1 MQVKKQR
8 TSKGE
13 RNITNDDVPDKN
25 LMLKHQDSKSETE
38 MQVKKQKTSQGETFI
53 RRFLGD
59 KGARCWQLAHD
70 NVTDENPV
78 LEPQE
83 SMSKTQLQVNKQ
95 KIAKEERV
103 TKLKL
108 VDKVLRSV
116 TQKANVDQR
125 NKLEGLPERPA
136 GGSVRHPFGWDPL
149 KANDKVPGNHD
160 PKDSMSKTQ
169 LQVKKQ
175 RASKGERFYV
185 QDEVPDENNL
195 PEHQDSM
202 SESEIEVEKQRSHK
216 GERPSTL
223 NEVLDENLKLKHQDS
238 ESKTQVQFK
247 KQKKSTEERIST
259 HFGVRG
265 ENLMLV
271 NEDSVSQPQMQVE
284 KQITYRKKRR
294 HTYFGIPDEN
304 LMFASQDSASKSQVQ
319 VKKKITSRK
328 ERRKTEKMDEKAGKN
343 LSPEDN
349 EVLISNDS
357 SQIKT
362 LGATRKVGL
371 TKHERKYSSII
382 DQDMYEPSDFT
393 LEDLELAIDYK
404 DQRER
409 SGVYQSQ
416 RLNVKNEV
424 ASELPDMADIPA
436 INPSISD
443 LILQLDL
450 NKVIETDIEHLKDAI
465 ERSILVK
472 EKRIQSKSLPGVN
485 LFKNRYMST
494 HQEDFFNSH
503 IAPRKFSTNR
513 ISFSTFD
520 TQERSEYISPHV
532 NKPPKA
538 YHRTSRA
545 GSTIYKTIQFPS
557 LNKEPPGHPKNSISN
572 KKKC

>member
-1 MQVKKQR
+1 MLDENQDSISKTQMQVKKQR

-13 RNITNDDVPDKN
+13 RNINNDDVPDKN

-38 MQVKKQKTSQGETFI
+38 MQVKKQKTSQGEAFI
-53 RRFLGD
+53 T
-59 KGARCWQLAHD
+59 HD
-70 NVTDENPV
+70 NITDENPV

-103 TKLKL
+103 T
-108 VDKVLRSV
+108 
-116 TQKANVDQR
+116 T
-125 NKLEGLPERPA
+125 
-136 GGSVRHPFGWDPL
+136 H
-149 KANDKVPGNHD
+149 DKVPGNHD

-175 RASKGERFYV
+175 RASKGERFYA
-185 QDEVPDENNL
+185 
-195 PEHQDSM
+195 
-202 SESEIEVEKQRSHK
+202 
-216 GERPSTL
+216 L

-238 ESKTQVQFK
+238 VSKTQVQFK
-247 KQKKSTEERIST
+247 KQKKSTEERISNVDPSLNKCHLNMT
-259 HFGVRG
+259 SLPSHLLIAHFGVPD
-265 ENLMLV
+265 ENLMLM

-284 KQITYRKKRR
+284 KQITYRKKRC

-349 EVLISNDS
+349 EVLISKGS

-371 TKHERKYSSII
+371 TK
-382 DQDMYEPSDFT
+382 
-393 LEDLELAIDYK
+393 
-404 DQRER
+404 
-409 SGVYQSQ
+409 
-416 RLNVKNEV
+416 
-424 ASELPDMADIPA
+424 
-436 INPSISD
+436 
-443 LILQLDL
+443 
-450 NKVIETDIEHLKDAI
+450 TDIEHLKDAI

-472 EKRIQSKSLPGVN
+472 EKKIQSKSLPGVN

-494 HQEDFFNSH
+494 QHQEDFFNSH

-557 LNKEPPGHPKNSISN
+557 LNKEPSGHPKNCISN
-572 KKKC
+572 KKEC

>member
-1 MQVKKQR
+1 MLDENQDSISKTQMQVKKQR

-13 RNITNDDVPDKN
+13 RNINNDDVPDKN

-38 MQVKKQKTSQGETFI
+38 MQVKKQKTSQGEAFI
-53 RRFLGD
+53 T
-59 KGARCWQLAHD
+59 HD
-70 NVTDENPV
+70 NITDENPV

-103 TKLKL
+103 T
-108 VDKVLRSV
+108 
-116 TQKANVDQR
+116 T
-125 NKLEGLPERPA
+125 
-136 GGSVRHPFGWDPL
+136 H
-149 KANDKVPGNHD
+149 DKVPGNHD

-175 RASKGERFYV
+175 RASKGERFYA
-185 QDEVPDENNL
+185 
-195 PEHQDSM
+195 
-202 SESEIEVEKQRSHK
+202 
-216 GERPSTL
+216 L

-238 ESKTQVQFK
+238 VSKTQVQFK

-259 HFGVRG
+259 HFGVPD
-265 ENLMLV
+265 ENLMLM

-284 KQITYRKKRR
+284 KQITYRKKRC

-349 EVLISNDS
+349 EVLISKGS

-393 LEDLELAIDYK
+393 LEDLELTIGYK
-404 DQRER
+404 DQRGR

-472 EKRIQSKSLPGVN
+472 EKKIQSKSLPGVN

-494 HQEDFFNSH
+494 QHQEDFFNSH

-557 LNKEPPGHPKNSISN
+557 LNKEPSGHPKNCISN
-572 KKKC
+572 KKEC

>member
-13 RNITNDDVPDKN
+13 RNIINDDVPDKN

-38 MQVKKQKTSQGETFI
+38 MQVKKQKTSRGESFI
-53 RRFLGD
+53 T
-59 KGARCWQLAHD
+59 HD
-70 NVTDENPV
+70 NITDENPV

-125 NKLEGLPERPA
+125 NKLEGLPERPV
-136 GGSVRHPFGWDPL
+136 GGSIRHPFGWDPL
-149 KANDKVPGNHD
+149 EAYDKVPGNHD

-175 RASKGERFYV
+175 RASKGERFYGKYDISGKKLLWPRSKRLLPV
-185 QDEVPDENNL
+185 FSFQDEVPDENNL

-216 GERPSTL
+216 GERPST
-223 NEVLDENLKLKHQDS
+223 
-238 ESKTQVQFK
+238 
-247 KQKKSTEERIST
+247 
-259 HFGVRG
+259 HFGVPD

-284 KQITYRKKRR
+284 KQITYIKKRC

-304 LMFASQDSASKSQVQ
+304 LMFASQDSASQVQ

-328 ERRKTEKMDEKAGKN
+328 ERHKTEKMDEKAGKN
-343 LSPEDN
+343 LSSEDN
-349 EVLISNDS
+349 EVLISKGS

-371 TKHERKYSSII
+371 TSKYN
-382 DQDMYEPSDFT
+382 Y
-393 LEDLELAIDYK
+393 
-404 DQRER
+404 
-409 SGVYQSQ
+409 
-416 RLNVKNEV
+416 
-424 ASELPDMADIPA
+424 
-436 INPSISD
+436 
-443 LILQLDL
+443 
-450 NKVIETDIEHLKDAI
+450 
-465 ERSILVK
+465 
-472 EKRIQSKSLPGVN
+472 
-485 LFKNRYMST
+485 
-494 HQEDFFNSH
+494 
-503 IAPRKFSTNR
+503 
-513 ISFSTFD
+513 
-520 TQERSEYISPHV
+520 
-532 NKPPKA
+532 
-538 YHRTSRA
+538 
-545 GSTIYKTIQFPS
+545 
-557 LNKEPPGHPKNSISN
+557 
-572 KKKC
+572 

>member
-59 KGARCWQLAHD
+59 KGARCWQLASLYVAHD

-149 KANDKVPGNHD
+149 KAHDKVPGNYD

-259 HFGVRG
+259 HFGVRD

-319 VKKKITSRK
+319 AKKKITSRK

-349 EVLISNDS
+349 EVLISNGL

-382 DQDMYEPSDFT
+382 
-393 LEDLELAIDYK
+393 
-404 DQRER
+404 
-409 SGVYQSQ
+409 
-416 RLNVKNEV
+416 VKNEV

-472 EKRIQSKSLPGVN
+472 EKKIQSKSLPGVN

-494 HQEDFFNSH
+494 QHQEDFFNSH

>member
-13 RNITNDDVPDKN
+13 RNINNDDVPDKN

-38 MQVKKQKTSQGETFI
+38 MQVKKQKTSQGEAFI
-53 RRFLGD
+53 T
-59 KGARCWQLAHD
+59 HD
-70 NVTDENPV
+70 NITDENPV

-103 TKLKL
+103 T
-108 VDKVLRSV
+108 
-116 TQKANVDQR
+116 
-125 NKLEGLPERPA
+125 
-136 GGSVRHPFGWDPL
+136 
-149 KANDKVPGNHD
+149 
-160 PKDSMSKTQ
+160 
-169 LQVKKQ
+169 
-175 RASKGERFYV
+175 
-185 QDEVPDENNL
+185 
-195 PEHQDSM
+195 
-202 SESEIEVEKQRSHK
+202 
-216 GERPSTL
+216 TL
-223 NEVLDENLKLKHQDS
+223 NEVLDENLKLKHQ
-238 ESKTQVQFK
+238 EPKYNLK
-247 KQKKSTEERIST
+247 NKKKSTEERIST
-259 HFGVRG
+259 HFGVPD

-284 KQITYRKKRR
+284 KQITYRKKRC

-349 EVLISNDS
+349 EVLISKGS

-393 LEDLELAIDYK
+393 LEDLELTIGYK
-404 DQRER
+404 DQRGR

-472 EKRIQSKSLPGVN
+472 EKKIQSKSLPGVN

-494 HQEDFFNSH
+494 QHQEDFFNSH

-557 LNKEPPGHPKNSISN
+557 LNKEPSGHPKNCISN
-572 KKKC
+572 KKEC

>member
-1 MQVKKQR
+1 MHQ
-8 TSKGE
+8 SKLF
-13 RNITNDDVPDKN
+13 RMKYQMKIIY
-25 LMLKHQDSKSETE
+25 LS
-38 MQVKKQKTSQGETFI
+38 I
-53 RRFLGD
+53 
-59 KGARCWQLAHD
+59 
-70 NVTDENPV
+70 
-78 LEPQE
+78 
-83 SMSKTQLQVNKQ
+83 KTQCQNQ
-95 KIAKEERV
+95 
-103 TKLKL
+103 KLKC
-108 VDKVLRSV
+108 
-116 TQKANVDQR
+116 R
-125 NKLEGLPERPA
+125 NKEATKE
-136 GGSVRHPFGWDPL
+136 
-149 KANDKVPGNHD
+149 
-160 PKDSMSKTQ
+160 KD
-169 LQVKKQ
+169 LV
-175 RASKGERFYV
+175 
-185 QDEVPDENNL
+185 L
-195 PEHQDSM
+195 
-202 SESEIEVEKQRSHK
+202 
-216 GERPSTL
+216 TL

-238 ESKTQVQFK
+238 VSKTQVQFK
-247 KQKKSTEERIST
+247 KQKKSTEERISNVDPSLNKCHLKMT
-259 HFGVRG
+259 SLPSHLLIAHFGVPD

-284 KQITYRKKRR
+284 KQITYRKKRC

-349 EVLISNDS
+349 EVLISKGS

-382 DQDMYEPSDFT
+382 
-393 LEDLELAIDYK
+393 
-404 DQRER
+404 
-409 SGVYQSQ
+409 
-416 RLNVKNEV
+416 VKNEV

-472 EKRIQSKSLPGVN
+472 EKKIQSKSLPGVN

-494 HQEDFFNSH
+494 QHQEDFFNSH

-557 LNKEPPGHPKNSISN
+557 LNKEPSGHPKNCISN
-572 KKKC
+572 KKEC

>member
-13 RNITNDDVPDKN
+13 RNIINDDVPDKN

-38 MQVKKQKTSQGETFI
+38 MQVKKQKTSRGESFI
-53 RRFLGD
+53 T
-59 KGARCWQLAHD
+59 HD
-70 NVTDENPV
+70 NITDENPV

-103 TKLKL
+103 TRLNASL
-108 VDKVLRSV
+108 YV
-116 TQKANVDQR
+116 AY
-125 NKLEGLPERPA
+125 
-136 GGSVRHPFGWDPL
+136 
-149 KANDKVPGNHD
+149 DKVPGNHD

-175 RASKGERFYV
+175 RASKGERFYDISGKKLLWPRSKRLLPV
-185 QDEVPDENNL
+185 FSFQDEVPDENNL

-259 HFGVRG
+259 HFGVPD

-284 KQITYRKKRR
+284 KQITYIKKRC

-304 LMFASQDSASKSQVQ
+304 LMFASQDSASQVQ

-328 ERRKTEKMDEKAGKN
+328 ERHKTEKMDEKAGKN
-343 LSPEDN
+343 LSSEDN
-349 EVLISNDS
+349 EVLISKGS

-371 TKHERKYSSII
+371 TSKYN
-382 DQDMYEPSDFT
+382 Y
-393 LEDLELAIDYK
+393 
-404 DQRER
+404 
-409 SGVYQSQ
+409 
-416 RLNVKNEV
+416 
-424 ASELPDMADIPA
+424 
-436 INPSISD
+436 
-443 LILQLDL
+443 
-450 NKVIETDIEHLKDAI
+450 
-465 ERSILVK
+465 
-472 EKRIQSKSLPGVN
+472 
-485 LFKNRYMST
+485 
-494 HQEDFFNSH
+494 
-503 IAPRKFSTNR
+503 
-513 ISFSTFD
+513 
-520 TQERSEYISPHV
+520 
-532 NKPPKA
+532 
-538 YHRTSRA
+538 
-545 GSTIYKTIQFPS
+545 
-557 LNKEPPGHPKNSISN
+557 
-572 KKKC
+572 

>member
-13 RNITNDDVPDKN
+13 RNINNDDVPDKN

-38 MQVKKQKTSQGETFI
+38 MQVKKQKTSQGEAFI
-53 RRFLGD
+53 T
-59 KGARCWQLAHD
+59 HD
-70 NVTDENPV
+70 NITDENPV

-103 TKLKL
+103 T
-108 VDKVLRSV
+108 
-116 TQKANVDQR
+116 T
-125 NKLEGLPERPA
+125 
-136 GGSVRHPFGWDPL
+136 H
-149 KANDKVPGNHD
+149 DKVPGNHD

-175 RASKGERFYV
+175 RASKGERFYA
-185 QDEVPDENNL
+185 
-195 PEHQDSM
+195 
-202 SESEIEVEKQRSHK
+202 
-216 GERPSTL
+216 L
-223 NEVLDENLKLKHQDS
+223 NEVLDENLKLKHQ
-238 ESKTQVQFK
+238 EPKYNLK
-247 KQKKSTEERIST
+247 NKKKSTEERIST
-259 HFGVRG
+259 HFGVPD

-284 KQITYRKKRR
+284 KQITYRKKRC

-349 EVLISNDS
+349 EVLISKGS

-393 LEDLELAIDYK
+393 LEDLELTIGYK
-404 DQRER
+404 DQRGR

-472 EKRIQSKSLPGVN
+472 EKKIQSKSLPGVN

-494 HQEDFFNSH
+494 QHQEDFFNSH

-557 LNKEPPGHPKNSISN
+557 LNKEPSGHPKNCISN
-572 KKKC
+572 KKEC

>member
-13 RNITNDDVPDKN
+13 RNIINDDVPDKN

-38 MQVKKQKTSQGETFI
+38 MQVKKQKTSRGESFI
-53 RRFLGD
+53 T
-59 KGARCWQLAHD
+59 HD
-70 NVTDENPV
+70 NITDENPV

-125 NKLEGLPERPA
+125 NKLEGLPERPV
-136 GGSVRHPFGWDPL
+136 GGSIRHPFGWDPL
-149 KANDKVPGNHD
+149 EAYDKVPGNHD

-259 HFGVRG
+259 HFGVPD

-284 KQITYRKKRR
+284 KQITYIKKRC

-304 LMFASQDSASKSQVQ
+304 LMFASQDSASQVQ

-328 ERRKTEKMDEKAGKN
+328 ERHKTEKMDEKAGKN
-343 LSPEDN
+343 LSSEDN
-349 EVLISNDS
+349 EVLISKGS

-371 TKHERKYSSII
+371 TSKYN
-382 DQDMYEPSDFT
+382 Y
-393 LEDLELAIDYK
+393 
-404 DQRER
+404 
-409 SGVYQSQ
+409 
-416 RLNVKNEV
+416 
-424 ASELPDMADIPA
+424 
-436 INPSISD
+436 
-443 LILQLDL
+443 
-450 NKVIETDIEHLKDAI
+450 
-465 ERSILVK
+465 
-472 EKRIQSKSLPGVN
+472 
-485 LFKNRYMST
+485 
-494 HQEDFFNSH
+494 
-503 IAPRKFSTNR
+503 
-513 ISFSTFD
+513 
-520 TQERSEYISPHV
+520 
-532 NKPPKA
+532 
-538 YHRTSRA
+538 
-545 GSTIYKTIQFPS
+545 
-557 LNKEPPGHPKNSISN
+557 
-572 KKKC
+572 

>member
-1 MQVKKQR
+1 
-8 TSKGE
+8 
-13 RNITNDDVPDKN
+13 
-25 LMLKHQDSKSETE
+25 
-38 MQVKKQKTSQGETFI
+38 
-53 RRFLGD
+53 
-59 KGARCWQLAHD
+59 
-70 NVTDENPV
+70 
-78 LEPQE
+78 
-83 SMSKTQLQVNKQ
+83 
-95 KIAKEERV
+95 
-103 TKLKL
+103 
-108 VDKVLRSV
+108 
-116 TQKANVDQR
+116 
-125 NKLEGLPERPA
+125 
-136 GGSVRHPFGWDPL
+136 
-149 KANDKVPGNHD
+149 
-160 PKDSMSKTQ
+160 
-169 LQVKKQ
+169 
-175 RASKGERFYV
+175 
-185 QDEVPDENNL
+185 
-195 PEHQDSM
+195 
-202 SESEIEVEKQRSHK
+202 
-216 GERPSTL
+216 
-223 NEVLDENLKLKHQDS
+223 
-238 ESKTQVQFK
+238 
-247 KQKKSTEERIST
+247 
-259 HFGVRG
+259 
-265 ENLMLV
+265 
-271 NEDSVSQPQMQVE
+271 
-284 KQITYRKKRR
+284 
-294 HTYFGIPDEN
+294 
-304 LMFASQDSASKSQVQ
+304 MFASQDSASKSQVQ

-349 EVLISNDS
+349 EVLISKGS

-393 LEDLELAIDYK
+393 LEDLELTIGYK
-404 DQRER
+404 DQRGR
-409 SGVYQSQ
+409 SGIYQSQ

-472 EKRIQSKSLPGVN
+472 EKKIQSKSLPGVN

-494 HQEDFFNSH
+494 QHQEDFFNSH

-557 LNKEPPGHPKNSISN
+557 LNKEPSGHPKNCISN
-572 KKKC
+572 KKEC

>member
-1 MQVKKQR
+1 MLDENQDSISKTQMQVKKQR

-13 RNITNDDVPDKN
+13 RNINNDDVPDKN

-38 MQVKKQKTSQGETFI
+38 MQVKKQKTSQGEAFI
-53 RRFLGD
+53 T
-59 KGARCWQLAHD
+59 HD
-70 NVTDENPV
+70 NITDENPV

-103 TKLKL
+103 T
-108 VDKVLRSV
+108 
-116 TQKANVDQR
+116 T
-125 NKLEGLPERPA
+125 
-136 GGSVRHPFGWDPL
+136 H
-149 KANDKVPGNHD
+149 DKVPGNHD

-175 RASKGERFYV
+175 RASKGERFYA
-185 QDEVPDENNL
+185 
-195 PEHQDSM
+195 
-202 SESEIEVEKQRSHK
+202 
-216 GERPSTL
+216 L

-238 ESKTQVQFK
+238 VSKTQVQFK
-247 KQKKSTEERIST
+247 KQKKSTEERISNVDPSLNKCHLNMT
-259 HFGVRG
+259 SLPSHLLIAHFGVPD
-265 ENLMLV
+265 ENLMLM

-284 KQITYRKKRR
+284 KQITYRKKRC

-349 EVLISNDS
+349 EVLISKGS

-393 LEDLELAIDYK
+393 LEDLELTIGYK
-404 DQRER
+404 DQRGR

-416 RLNVKNEV
+416 RLN
-424 ASELPDMADIPA
+424 
-436 INPSISD
+436 
-443 LILQLDL
+443 
-450 NKVIETDIEHLKDAI
+450 ETDIEHLKDAI

-472 EKRIQSKSLPGVN
+472 EKKIQSKSLPGVN

-494 HQEDFFNSH
+494 QHQEDFFNSH

-557 LNKEPPGHPKNSISN
+557 LNKEPSGHPKNCISN
-572 KKKC
+572 KKEC

>member
-1 MQVKKQR
+1 MLDENQDSISKTQMQVKKQR

-13 RNITNDDVPDKN
+13 RNINNDDVPDKN

-38 MQVKKQKTSQGETFI
+38 MQVKKQKTSQGEAFI
-53 RRFLGD
+53 T
-59 KGARCWQLAHD
+59 HD
-70 NVTDENPV
+70 NITDENPV

-103 TKLKL
+103 T
-108 VDKVLRSV
+108 
-116 TQKANVDQR
+116 T
-125 NKLEGLPERPA
+125 
-136 GGSVRHPFGWDPL
+136 H
-149 KANDKVPGNHD
+149 DKVPGNHD

-175 RASKGERFYV
+175 RASKGERFYA
-185 QDEVPDENNL
+185 
-195 PEHQDSM
+195 
-202 SESEIEVEKQRSHK
+202 
-216 GERPSTL
+216 L

-238 ESKTQVQFK
+238 VSKTQVQFK
-247 KQKKSTEERIST
+247 KQKKSTEERISNVDPSLNKCHLNMT
-259 HFGVRG
+259 SLPSHLLIAHFGVPD
-265 ENLMLV
+265 ENLMLM

-284 KQITYRKKRR
+284 KQITYRKKRC

-349 EVLISNDS
+349 EVLISKGS

-371 TKHERKYSSII
+371 TI
-382 DQDMYEPSDFT
+382 
-393 LEDLELAIDYK
+393 
-404 DQRER
+404 
-409 SGVYQSQ
+409 
-416 RLNVKNEV
+416 KNEV

-472 EKRIQSKSLPGVN
+472 EKKIQSKSLPGVN

-494 HQEDFFNSH
+494 QHQEDFFNSH

-557 LNKEPPGHPKNSISN
+557 LNKEPSGHPKNCISN
-572 KKKC
+572 KKEC

>member
-13 RNITNDDVPDKN
+13 RNITNDDVPDKT

-38 MQVKKQKTSQGETFI
+38 MQVKKQKTSQGEAFI
-53 RRFLGD
+53 TP
-59 KGARCWQLAHD
+59 D
-70 NVTDENPV
+70 NITDESPV
-78 LEPQE
+78 LELQE

-125 NKLEGLPERPA
+125 NKLEGLPERPV
-136 GGSVRHPFGWDPL
+136 GGSIRHPFGWDPL
-149 KANDKVPGNHD
+149 EAHDKVPGNHD

-175 RASKGERFYV
+175 RASKGERFYDISGKKLLWPRSKRLLPV
-185 QDEVPDENNL
+185 FSFQDEVPDENNL
-195 PEHQDSM
+195 PERQDSM
-202 SESEIEVEKQRSHK
+202 SESEIEVEKQTSHK

-238 ESKTQVQFK
+238 VSKTQVQFK
-247 KQKKSTEERIST
+247 KQKKSMEERIST
-259 HFGVRG
+259 HFGVPD

-319 VKKKITSRK
+319 VKKQITSRK

-349 EVLISNDS
+349 EVLISKGS

-362 LGATRKVGL
+362 LGATRKVGF

-382 DQDMYEPSDFT
+382 
-393 LEDLELAIDYK
+393 
-404 DQRER
+404 
-409 SGVYQSQ
+409 
-416 RLNVKNEV
+416 VKTEV

-450 NKVIETDIEHLKDAI
+450 NKVIETDIEHLKNAI

-472 EKRIQSKSLPGVN
+472 EKKIQSKSLPGVN

-494 HQEDFFNSH
+494 QHQEDFFNSH
-503 IAPRKFSTNR
+503 IAPHKFSTNR

-557 LNKEPPGHPKNSISN
+557 LNKEPSGHPKNSISN
-572 KKKC
+572 KKKS

>member
-59 KGARCWQLAHD
+59 KGARCWQLASLYVAHD

-149 KANDKVPGNHD
+149 KAHDKVPGNYD

-259 HFGVRG
+259 HFGVRD

-319 VKKKITSRK
+319 AKKKITSRK

-349 EVLISNDS
+349 EVLISNGL

-371 TKHERKYSSII
+371 TI
-382 DQDMYEPSDFT
+382 
-393 LEDLELAIDYK
+393 
-404 DQRER
+404 
-409 SGVYQSQ
+409 
-416 RLNVKNEV
+416 KNEV

-472 EKRIQSKSLPGVN
+472 EKKIQSKSLPGVN

-494 HQEDFFNSH
+494 QHQEDFFNSH

>member
-13 RNITNDDVPDKN
+13 RNITNDDVPDKT

-38 MQVKKQKTSQGETFI
+38 MQVKKQKTSQGEAFI
-53 RRFLGD
+53 TP
-59 KGARCWQLAHD
+59 D
-70 NVTDENPV
+70 NITDESPV
-78 LEPQE
+78 LELQE

-103 TKLKL
+103 T
-108 VDKVLRSV
+108 
-116 TQKANVDQR
+116 T
-125 NKLEGLPERPA
+125 
-136 GGSVRHPFGWDPL
+136 H
-149 KANDKVPGNHD
+149 DKVPGNHD

-195 PEHQDSM
+195 PERQDSM
-202 SESEIEVEKQRSHK
+202 SESEIEVEKQTSHK

-238 ESKTQVQFK
+238 VSKTQVQFK
-247 KQKKSTEERIST
+247 KQKKSMEERIST
-259 HFGVRG
+259 HFGVPD

-319 VKKKITSRK
+319 VKKQITSRK

-349 EVLISNDS
+349 EVLISKGS

-362 LGATRKVGL
+362 LGATRKVGF

-382 DQDMYEPSDFT
+382 DQDTYEPSDFT
-393 LEDLELAIDYK
+393 LEDLELTIGYK

-409 SGVYQSQ
+409 SRVYQSQ
-416 RLNVKNEV
+416 RLNVKTEV

-450 NKVIETDIEHLKDAI
+450 NKVIETDIEHLKNAI

-472 EKRIQSKSLPGVN
+472 EKKIQSKSLPGVN

-494 HQEDFFNSH
+494 QHQEDFFNSH
-503 IAPRKFSTNR
+503 IAPHKFSTNR

-557 LNKEPPGHPKNSISN
+557 LNKEPSGHPKNSISN
-572 KKKC
+572 KKKS

>member
-1 MQVKKQR
+1 MLDENQDSISKTQMQVKKQR

-13 RNITNDDVPDKN
+13 RNINNDDVPDKN

-38 MQVKKQKTSQGETFI
+38 MQVKKQKTSQGEAFI
-53 RRFLGD
+53 T
-59 KGARCWQLAHD
+59 HD
-70 NVTDENPV
+70 NITDENPV

-103 TKLKL
+103 T
-108 VDKVLRSV
+108 
-116 TQKANVDQR
+116 T
-125 NKLEGLPERPA
+125 
-136 GGSVRHPFGWDPL
+136 H
-149 KANDKVPGNHD
+149 DKVPGNHD

-175 RASKGERFYV
+175 RASKGERFYA
-185 QDEVPDENNL
+185 
-195 PEHQDSM
+195 
-202 SESEIEVEKQRSHK
+202 
-216 GERPSTL
+216 L

-238 ESKTQVQFK
+238 VSKTQVQFK
-247 KQKKSTEERIST
+247 KQKKSTEERISNVDPSLNKCHLNMT
-259 HFGVRG
+259 SLPSHLLIAHFGVPD
-265 ENLMLV
+265 ENLMLM

-284 KQITYRKKRR
+284 KQITYRKKRC

-349 EVLISNDS
+349 EVLISKGS

-382 DQDMYEPSDFT
+382 
-393 LEDLELAIDYK
+393 
-404 DQRER
+404 
-409 SGVYQSQ
+409 
-416 RLNVKNEV
+416 VKNEV

-472 EKRIQSKSLPGVN
+472 EKKIQSKSLPGVN

-494 HQEDFFNSH
+494 QHQEDFFNSH

-557 LNKEPPGHPKNSISN
+557 LNKEPSGHPKNCISN
-572 KKKC
+572 KKEC

>member
-1 MQVKKQR
+1 
-8 TSKGE
+8 
-13 RNITNDDVPDKN
+13 
-25 LMLKHQDSKSETE
+25 MLKHQDSKSETE
-38 MQVKKQKTSQGETFI
+38 MQVKKQKTSRGESFI
-53 RRFLGD
+53 T
-59 KGARCWQLAHD
+59 HD
-70 NVTDENPV
+70 NITDENPV

-125 NKLEGLPERPA
+125 NKLEGLPERPV
-136 GGSVRHPFGWDPL
+136 GGSIRHPFGWDPL
-149 KANDKVPGNHD
+149 EAYDKVPGNHD

-175 RASKGERFYV
+175 RASKGERFYGKYDISGKKLLWPRSKRLLPV
-185 QDEVPDENNL
+185 FSFQDEVPDENNL

-259 HFGVRG
+259 HFGVPD

-284 KQITYRKKRR
+284 KQITYIKKRC

-304 LMFASQDSASKSQVQ
+304 LMFASQDSASQVQ

-328 ERRKTEKMDEKAGKN
+328 ERHKTEKMDEKAGKN
-343 LSPEDN
+343 LSSEDN
-349 EVLISNDS
+349 EVLISKGS

-371 TKHERKYSSII
+371 TSKYN
-382 DQDMYEPSDFT
+382 Y
-393 LEDLELAIDYK
+393 
-404 DQRER
+404 
-409 SGVYQSQ
+409 
-416 RLNVKNEV
+416 
-424 ASELPDMADIPA
+424 
-436 INPSISD
+436 
-443 LILQLDL
+443 
-450 NKVIETDIEHLKDAI
+450 
-465 ERSILVK
+465 
-472 EKRIQSKSLPGVN
+472 
-485 LFKNRYMST
+485 
-494 HQEDFFNSH
+494 
-503 IAPRKFSTNR
+503 
-513 ISFSTFD
+513 
-520 TQERSEYISPHV
+520 
-532 NKPPKA
+532 
-538 YHRTSRA
+538 
-545 GSTIYKTIQFPS
+545 
-557 LNKEPPGHPKNSISN
+557 
-572 KKKC
+572 

>member
-1 MQVKKQR
+1 MYFSQR
-8 TSKGE
+8 EPIMSGPK
-13 RNITNDDVPDKN
+13 
-25 LMLKHQDSKSETE
+25 LSEP
-38 MQVKKQKTSQGETFI
+38 K
-53 RRFLGD
+53 
-59 KGARCWQLAHD
+59 
-70 NVTDENPV
+70 
-78 LEPQE
+78 
-83 SMSKTQLQVNKQ
+83 QLQ
-95 KIAKEERV
+95 
-103 TKLKL
+103 
-108 VDKVLRSV
+108 LR
-116 TQKANVDQR
+116 
-125 NKLEGLPERPA
+125 
-136 GGSVRHPFGWDPL
+136 
-149 KANDKVPGNHD
+149 
-160 PKDSMSKTQ
+160 
-169 LQVKKQ
+169 KK
-175 RASKGERFYV
+175 
-185 QDEVPDENNL
+185 NNL
-195 PEHQDSM
+195 A
-202 SESEIEVEKQRSHK
+202 
-216 GERPSTL
+216 L

-247 KQKKSTEERIST
+247 KQKKSTEERISRKA

-371 TKHERKYSSII
+371 TN
-382 DQDMYEPSDFT
+382 QDMYEPSDFT
-393 LEDLELAIDYK
+393 LEDLELTIGYK

-416 RLNVKNEV
+416 RLNGQVFKNEV

-472 EKRIQSKSLPGVN
+472 EKRIQSKSLPDTDREGLLGAIGRGRIEKSRQSQRVILTDVGHLTYNVGREKIIDKIKTQHKSHPGDKYFSSRIFIVYVFFLDFIMYGSLMTTSVN

-557 LNKEPPGHPKNSISN
+557 LNKEPPGGIQKILSQTKKNVELTNTLLAVMSTT
-572 KKKC
+572 KKPIYEV

>member
-1 MQVKKQR
+1 MHQ
-8 TSKGE
+8 SKLF
-13 RNITNDDVPDKN
+13 RMKYQMKIIY
-25 LMLKHQDSKSETE
+25 LS
-38 MQVKKQKTSQGETFI
+38 I
-53 RRFLGD
+53 
-59 KGARCWQLAHD
+59 
-70 NVTDENPV
+70 
-78 LEPQE
+78 
-83 SMSKTQLQVNKQ
+83 KTQCQNQ
-95 KIAKEERV
+95 
-103 TKLKL
+103 KLKC
-108 VDKVLRSV
+108 
-116 TQKANVDQR
+116 R
-125 NKLEGLPERPA
+125 NKEATKE
-136 GGSVRHPFGWDPL
+136 
-149 KANDKVPGNHD
+149 
-160 PKDSMSKTQ
+160 KD
-169 LQVKKQ
+169 LV
-175 RASKGERFYV
+175 
-185 QDEVPDENNL
+185 L
-195 PEHQDSM
+195 
-202 SESEIEVEKQRSHK
+202 
-216 GERPSTL
+216 TL

-238 ESKTQVQFK
+238 VSKTQVQFK
-247 KQKKSTEERIST
+247 KQKKSTEERISNVDPSLNKCHLKMT
-259 HFGVRG
+259 SLPSHLLIAHFGVPD

-284 KQITYRKKRR
+284 KQITYRKKRC

-349 EVLISNDS
+349 EVLISKGS

-393 LEDLELAIDYK
+393 LEDLELTIGYK
-404 DQRER
+404 DQRGR

-416 RLNVKNEV
+416 RLN
-424 ASELPDMADIPA
+424 
-436 INPSISD
+436 
-443 LILQLDL
+443 
-450 NKVIETDIEHLKDAI
+450 ETDIEHLKDAI

-472 EKRIQSKSLPGVN
+472 EKKIQSKSLPGVN

-494 HQEDFFNSH
+494 QHQEDFFNSH

-557 LNKEPPGHPKNSISN
+557 LNKEPSGHPKNCISN
-572 KKKC
+572 KKEC

>member
-1 MQVKKQR
+1 
-8 TSKGE
+8 
-13 RNITNDDVPDKN
+13 
-25 LMLKHQDSKSETE
+25 MLKHQDSKSETE
-38 MQVKKQKTSQGETFI
+38 MQVKKQKTSQGEAFI
-53 RRFLGD
+53 TP
-59 KGARCWQLAHD
+59 D
-70 NVTDENPV
+70 NITDESPV
-78 LEPQE
+78 LELQE

-125 NKLEGLPERPA
+125 NKLEGLPERPV
-136 GGSVRHPFGWDPL
+136 GGSIRHPFGWDPL
-149 KANDKVPGNHD
+149 EAHDKVPGNHD

-175 RASKGERFYV
+175 RASKGERFYDISGKKLLWPRSKRLLPV
-185 QDEVPDENNL
+185 FSFQDEVPDENNL
-195 PEHQDSM
+195 PERQDSM
-202 SESEIEVEKQRSHK
+202 SESEIEVEKQTSHK

-238 ESKTQVQFK
+238 VSKTQVQFK
-247 KQKKSTEERIST
+247 KQKKSMEERIST
-259 HFGVRG
+259 HFGVPD

-319 VKKKITSRK
+319 VKKQITSRK

-349 EVLISNDS
+349 EVLISKGS

-362 LGATRKVGL
+362 LGATRKVGF

-382 DQDMYEPSDFT
+382 DQDTYEPSDFT
-393 LEDLELAIDYK
+393 LEDLELTIGYK

-409 SGVYQSQ
+409 SRVYQSQ
-416 RLNVKNEV
+416 RLNVKTEV

-450 NKVIETDIEHLKDAI
+450 NKVIETDIEHLKNAI

-472 EKRIQSKSLPGVN
+472 EKKIQSKSLPGVN

-494 HQEDFFNSH
+494 QHQEDFFNSH
-503 IAPRKFSTNR
+503 IAPHKFSTNR

-557 LNKEPPGHPKNSISN
+557 LNKEPSGHPKNSISN
-572 KKKC
+572 KKKS

>member
-1 MQVKKQR
+1 MHQ
-8 TSKGE
+8 SKLF
-13 RNITNDDVPDKN
+13 RMKYQMKIIY
-25 LMLKHQDSKSETE
+25 LS
-38 MQVKKQKTSQGETFI
+38 I
-53 RRFLGD
+53 
-59 KGARCWQLAHD
+59 
-70 NVTDENPV
+70 
-78 LEPQE
+78 
-83 SMSKTQLQVNKQ
+83 KTQCQNQ
-95 KIAKEERV
+95 
-103 TKLKL
+103 KLKC
-108 VDKVLRSV
+108 
-116 TQKANVDQR
+116 R
-125 NKLEGLPERPA
+125 NKEATKE
-136 GGSVRHPFGWDPL
+136 
-149 KANDKVPGNHD
+149 
-160 PKDSMSKTQ
+160 KD
-169 LQVKKQ
+169 LV
-175 RASKGERFYV
+175 
-185 QDEVPDENNL
+185 L
-195 PEHQDSM
+195 
-202 SESEIEVEKQRSHK
+202 
-216 GERPSTL
+216 TL

-238 ESKTQVQFK
+238 VSKTQVQFK
-247 KQKKSTEERIST
+247 KQKKSTEERISNVDPSLNKCHLKMT
-259 HFGVRG
+259 SLPSHLLIAHFGVPD

-284 KQITYRKKRR
+284 KQITYRKKRC

-349 EVLISNDS
+349 EVLISKGS

-371 TKHERKYSSII
+371 TN
-382 DQDMYEPSDFT
+382 QDMYEPSDFT
-393 LEDLELAIDYK
+393 LEDLELTIGYK
-404 DQRER
+404 DQRGR

-472 EKRIQSKSLPGVN
+472 EKKIQSKSLPGVN

-494 HQEDFFNSH
+494 QHQEDFFNSH

-557 LNKEPPGHPKNSISN
+557 LNKEPSGHPKNCISN
-572 KKKC
+572 KKEC

>member
-1 MQVKKQR
+1 MHQ
-8 TSKGE
+8 SKLF
-13 RNITNDDVPDKN
+13 RMKYQMKIIY
-25 LMLKHQDSKSETE
+25 LS
-38 MQVKKQKTSQGETFI
+38 I
-53 RRFLGD
+53 
-59 KGARCWQLAHD
+59 
-70 NVTDENPV
+70 
-78 LEPQE
+78 
-83 SMSKTQLQVNKQ
+83 KTQCQNQ
-95 KIAKEERV
+95 
-103 TKLKL
+103 KLKC
-108 VDKVLRSV
+108 
-116 TQKANVDQR
+116 R
-125 NKLEGLPERPA
+125 NKEATKE
-136 GGSVRHPFGWDPL
+136 
-149 KANDKVPGNHD
+149 
-160 PKDSMSKTQ
+160 KD
-169 LQVKKQ
+169 LV
-175 RASKGERFYV
+175 
-185 QDEVPDENNL
+185 L
-195 PEHQDSM
+195 
-202 SESEIEVEKQRSHK
+202 
-216 GERPSTL
+216 TL

-238 ESKTQVQFK
+238 VSKTQVQFK
-247 KQKKSTEERIST
+247 KQKKSTEERISNVDPSLNKCHLKMT
-259 HFGVRG
+259 SLPSHLLIAHFGVPD

-284 KQITYRKKRR
+284 KQITYRKKRC

-349 EVLISNDS
+349 EVLISKGS

-371 TKHERKYSSII
+371 TI
-382 DQDMYEPSDFT
+382 
-393 LEDLELAIDYK
+393 
-404 DQRER
+404 
-409 SGVYQSQ
+409 
-416 RLNVKNEV
+416 KNEV

-472 EKRIQSKSLPGVN
+472 EKKIQSKSLPGVN

-494 HQEDFFNSH
+494 QHQEDFFNSH

-557 LNKEPPGHPKNSISN
+557 LNKEPSGHPKNCISN
-572 KKKC
+572 KKEC